1 MLSVN
6 KMTKIAVIISSIF
19 LTAQVSAEENT
30 MNNEPS
36 KKLSSILQKLSEE
49 GYTKIQ
55 DIELEDGVLSVEGA
69 NKEGAQFKLEL
80 NPETGEIT
88 KKKVLEQPKI
98 SIIEVVKKF
107 ETDGKLTIVE
117 VEFDEGMYK
126 VKAMTPDKKEKEFHV
141 DPQTGET
148 KSEE

>member
-1 MLSVN
+1 MLSIN
-6 KMTKIAVIISSIF
+6 KMIKIAVITSSLF

-36 KKLSSILQKLSEE
+36 KKLSSILQELNDE

-55 DIELEDGVLSVEGA
+55 DVELEDGVLSVEGA
-69 NKEGAQFKLEL
+69 NKEGAQFKIKL
-80 NPETGEIT
+80 NPKTGEVI

-107 ETDGKLTIVE
+107 EADGKLSIVE

-126 VKAMTPDKKEKEFHV
+126 VKAISPDKKEKEFHV
-141 DPQTGET
+141 DPQTGKT
-148 KSEE
+148 KSTS